1 RNEPSRTPR
10 TPGSESDNEPPPTD
24 HARRKKQDT
33 RRKMSHR
40 SANIQDPAPNPHAPS
55 PEPQPLRLTEAQVWS
70 ALDMVMDPEIP
81 MVSVVELGII
91 QRVAVED
98 GGGRVVVTLTP
109 TFTGC
114 PALTAMR
121 EEIAARVGELGVDE
135 VAVPISFD
143 PPWTS
148 DRISESA

>member
-1 RNEPSRTPR
+1 MSHPTPN
-10 TPGSESDNEPPPTD
+10 PQPPT
-24 HARRKKQDT
+24 
-33 RRKMSHR
+33 
-40 SANIQDPAPNPHAPS
+40 PS
-55 PEPQPLRLTEAQVWS
+55 PQPLRLTEAQVWS

-91 QRVAVED
+91 QRVAVEE
-98 GGGRVVVTLTP
+98 GGRRVVVTMTP

-121 EEIAARVGELGVDE
+121 EEIAERVGELGVEE

-148 DRISESA
+148 DRIGESARLKMRGIGLE

>member
-1 RNEPSRTPR
+1 
-10 TPGSESDNEPPPTD
+10 
-24 HARRKKQDT
+24 
-33 RRKMSHR
+33 
-40 SANIQDPAPNPHAPS
+40 
-55 PEPQPLRLTEAQVWS
+55 
-70 ALDMVMDPEIP
+70 MVMDPEIP

-98 GGGRVVVTLTP
+98 GGRRVVVTMTP

-121 EEIAARVGELGVDE
+121 EEIAERVGELGVDE

-148 DRISESA
+148 DRIGESARLKMRSIGLEPPIRHGGRIEATLEARARCPYCGSDQTELENPFGPTLCRAIHYCRSCQQPFEQFKAL